1 MTALIAPN
9 LDTVNSDGLAI
20 LGLALVGGL
29 ILNLMPCVLP
39 VLAVKFA
46 GRRKQGWQVPP

>member
-9 LDTVNSDGLAI
+9 LDAVNGYGLFTI

-39 VLAVKFA
+39 VLAVKLL
-46 GRRKQGWQVPP
+46 GS